1 MLRIYQIWF
10 FCLICQ
16 KDGNGEGRFFKLPSP
31 RIKLISLEL
40 EFKVLSKVFNLSS
53 LNSFWFSEIHSNS
66 VFISFELKQC
76 VNNIT
81 SLEYFLIKMSS
92 IFRIQAVTS
101 NSCNKELKLLLS
113 IRFCKRNLK
122 GMLLL
127 TNKTYIYNLG
137 IMFSCETLLLLK
149 VLLEIQ
155 KFDFPLK
162 NWHPSTVK
170 YFAENYHF
178 FYI

>member
-1 MLRIYQIWF
+1 MIKWNEHCCKTVLRIYQIWC

-16 KDGNGEGRFFKLPSP
+16 KDGNREGRFFKLPSP
-31 RIKLISLEL
+31 R
-40 EFKVLSKVFNLSS
+40 
-53 LNSFWFSEIHSNS
+53 
-66 VFISFELKQC
+66 ISFELKQC